1 MADSRGEGV
10 KDLVRLFG
18 AVFRLSLP
26 YFRSEDRRAGLIL
39 LGAVVA
45 IELSI
50 VAVNVLI
57 NQWNARFFNALQER
71 NWDQFVRELSIFCV
85 LATIFIVLA
94 VYQLYLNQW
103 LQIRWRKWMTRV
115 YLDRWLA
122 SSVHYRMQLFGDA
135 ADNPDQRIADDIN
148 QFIEKSLTI
157 VVRLLGAIVTLISF
171 FAILWSL
178 SASAPLSVFGSP
190 VNIPGYLVWTA
201 LIYSIIGT
209 LIAHWIGW
217 PLAAINFRQQRYEAD
232 FRFSLIRV
240 RENAEQIALL
250 RGEEAEK
257 TGLGERFGRVVEN
270 FMQLMSRQKKVIFV
284 QQGHAQ
290 IAIILPYVV
299 VSPAYFSGVVP
310 LGTLTQTAGAFGSV
324 QESLSFFV
332 TFYRSIA
339 EWAAVVDRLTGFNR
353 ALDDAQA
360 RTAASDI
367 SVTSEPDARS
377 VRIDGLSVHRP
388 DGTQLLAPAVHE
400 FRPREHVLVSG
411 PSGAGKS
418 TLFRALAGLWP
429 YGKGRVVIPEGAR
442 IMVLPQRPYFP
453 ETTLANALSYPAS
466 GAFDDAKL
474 AEALQAV
481 GLPRLTGRLHEEAHW
496 NRVLS
501 LGEQQR
507 LGVARALLQ
516 DPDYLFLDEAT
527 ASLDEPSEAKLYA
540 LLHERLKG
548 TTIVSI
554 GHRSTLIGLHDR
566 HVAFEPD
573 GEGTH
578 KLSEAKPA
586 AAAE

>member
-1 MADSRGEGV
+1 M
-10 KDLVRLFG
+10 KDLIRLFG

-26 YFRSEDRRAGLIL
+26 YFKSEDRRAGLML
-39 LGAVVA
+39 LGAVIG

-57 NQWNARFFNALQER
+57 NQWNARFFNALQDK

-103 LQIRWRKWMTRV
+103 LQIRWRTWMTRA

-122 SSVHYRMQLFGDA
+122 SATHYRMQLFGDA

-157 VVRLLGAIVTLISF
+157 VVRLLGAIVTLLSF

-178 SASAPLSVFGSP
+178 SDQAPLALFGVP

-217 PLAAINFRQQRYEAD
+217 PMAALSFRQQRYEAD
-232 FRFSLIRV
+232 FRFNLVRV

-250 RGEEAEK
+250 RGEEAEQ
-257 TGLGERFGRVVEN
+257 TRLGERFSRVIKN
-270 FMQLMSRQKKVIFV
+270 FMELMSRQKKIIFV

-290 IAIILPYVV
+290 IALILPYVV
-299 VSPAYFSGVVP
+299 VSPAYFSGAVP
-310 LGTLTQTAGAFGSV
+310 LGTLTQTASAFGSV

-353 ALDDAQA
+353 ALDDAQKIA
-360 RTAASDI
+360 QTSSI
-367 SVTSEPDARS
+367 SVTSEPGAQS
-377 VRIDGLSVHRP
+377 VRFEDLSVHRP
-388 DGTQLLAPAVHE
+388 DSKPLLSLTATE
-400 FRPREHVLVSG
+400 FHPREHVLVSG

-453 ETTLANALSYPAS
+453 ETSLANAMSYPTS

-474 AEALQAV
+474 AEILQSV
-481 GLPRLTGRLHEEAHW
+481 GLSGLTGRLHEEAHW
-496 NRVLS
+496 NRILS

-516 DPDYLFLDEAT
+516 APDYLFLDEAT
-527 ASLDEPSEAKLYA
+527 ASLDEPSEAKLYG
-540 LLHERLKG
+540 LLHERLKQ

-554 GHRSTLIGLHDR
+554 GHRSTLTDLHGR
-566 HVAFEPD
+566 HVAFEPE
-573 GEGTH
+573 GEGSHRLAET
-578 KLSEAKPA
+578 KPA
-586 AAAE
+586 AATE

>member
-1 MADSRGEGV
+1 MKE
-10 KDLVRLFG
+10 LPRLFG
-18 AVFRLSLP
+18 EVFRLSLP
-26 YFRSEDRRAGLIL
+26 YFQSEDRRAGLIL
-39 LGAVVA
+39 LSAVIA

-57 NQWNARFFNALQER
+57 NQWNARFFNALQDR
-71 NWDQFVRELSIFCV
+71 NWDNFVTEISIFCG
-85 LATIFIVLA
+85 LAAIFIVLA

-103 LQIRWRKWMTRV
+103 LQIRWRAWMTKV
-115 YLDRWLA
+115 YVDRWLA
-122 SSVHYRMQLFGDA
+122 ASTHYRMQLLGDA

-148 QFIEKSLTI
+148 QFIEKSLFI

-171 FAILWSL
+171 FAILWGL
-178 SASAPLSVFGSP
+178 SAAAPLTLFGAP

-201 LIYSIIGT
+201 LIYSVIGT
-209 LIAHWIGW
+209 LLAHWIGW
-217 PLAAINFRQQRYEAD
+217 PLAALNFRQQRFEAD

-250 RGEEAEK
+250 AGEKAERSR
-257 TGLGERFGRVVEN
+257 LGERFSRVVEN
-270 FMQLMSRQKKVIFV
+270 FMALMSRQKKVIFV

-290 IAIILPYVV
+290 VALVLPYLV
-299 VSPAYFSGVVP
+299 VSPAYFSGAVQ
-310 LGTLTQTAGAFGSV
+310 LGALTQTASAFNSV

-353 ALDDAQA
+353 ALDEAQRMA
-360 RTAASDI
+360 SASDI
-367 SVTSEPDARS
+367 AVTSDTDARS
-377 VRIDGLSVHRP
+377 IRIEDLSVNRP
-388 DGTQLLAPAVHE
+388 DGAPLLAPAAAAFHPSE
-400 FRPREHVLVSG
+400 RVLVSG

-418 TLFRALAGLWP
+418 TLFRAMAGLWP
-429 YGKGRVVIPEGAR
+429 FGSGRVVIPADAR

-466 GAFDDAKL
+466 GAFDDATL
-474 AEALQAV
+474 VEVLQAV
-481 GLPRLTGRLHEEAHW
+481 GLPSLGQRLHEEAHW
-496 NRVLS
+496 NRTLS

-516 DPDYLFLDEAT
+516 APDYLFLDEAT
-527 ASLDEPSEAKLYA
+527 ASLDEPSEARLYG

-554 GHRSTLIGLHDR
+554 GHRSTLIGLHGR
-566 HVAFEPD
+566 HVTFEPD
-573 GEGTH
+573 GGAH
-578 KLSEAKPA
+578 KLSEKKPA

>member
-1 MADSRGEGV
+1 V
-10 KDLVRLFG
+10 KDLARIFG

-26 YFRSEDRRAGLIL
+26 YFKSEDRRAGLLL
-39 LGAVVA
+39 LGAVIA

-57 NQWNARFFNALQER
+57 NQWNARFFNALQDR
-71 NWDQFVRELSIFCV
+71 NWDSFVTELSIFCV

-103 LQIRWRKWMTRV
+103 LQIRWRTWMTRV

-122 SSVHYRMQLFGDA
+122 SSTHYRMQLFGDA

-157 VVRLLGAIVTLISF
+157 VVRLLGAIVTLLSF

-178 SASAPLSVFGSP
+178 SDSAPLTVFGAQI
-190 VNIPGYLVWTA
+190 NIPGYLVWTA

-217 PLAAINFRQQRYEAD
+217 PLAAINFRQQRLEAD

-250 RGEEAEK
+250 RGEDAEK
-257 TGLGERFGRVVEN
+257 ARLGERFAKVAKN
-270 FMQLMSRQKKVIFV
+270 FMELMSRQKKVIFV
-284 QQGHAQ
+284 QQGHSQ
-290 IAIILPYVV
+290 IAIILPYIV
-299 VSPAYFSGVVP
+299 VSPAYFSGAVP
-310 LGTLTQTAGAFGSV
+310 LGTLTQTASAFGSV

-353 ALDDAQA
+353 ALGEAQA
-360 RTAASDI
+360 MAEASDI
-367 SVTSEPDARS
+367 SVTSEPNARS
-377 VRIDGLSVHRP
+377 VRIEDLSVHRP
-388 DGTQLLAPAVHE
+388 DSKPLLAPAATE
-400 FRPREHVLVSG
+400 FHPREHVLVSG

-418 TLFRALAGLWP
+418 TLFRALAGIWP
-429 YGKGRVVIPEGAR
+429 FGKGRVVIPEGAR

-466 GAFDDAKL
+466 DAFDDARL
-474 AEALQAV
+474 IEALQAV
-481 GLPRLTGRLHEEAHW
+481 GLPGLAGRLHEEAHW
-496 NRVLS
+496 NRILS

-516 DPDYLFLDEAT
+516 APDYLFLDEAT
-527 ASLDEPSEAKLYA
+527 ASLDEPSEGKLYA
-540 LLHERLKG
+540 LLHERLKE

-554 GHRSTLIGLHDR
+554 GHRSTLAGLHRR
-566 HVAFEPD
+566 HVSFEP
-573 GEGTH
+573 GAEGVH
-578 KLSEAKPA
+578 KLAETKPA

>member
-1 MADSRGEGV
+1 M
-10 KDLVRLFG
+10 KDLVRVFG
-18 AVFRLSLP
+18 EVFRLSLP
-26 YFRSEDRRAGLIL
+26 YFRSEDRRAGLVL
-39 LGAVVA
+39 LGAVIG

-57 NQWNARFFNALQER
+57 NQWNARFFNALQDR

-85 LATIFIVLA
+85 LAAIFIVLA

-103 LQIRWRKWMTRV
+103 LQIRWRTWMTRV

-122 SSVHYRMQLFGDA
+122 SSTHYRMQLFGDA

-157 VVRLLGAIVTLISF
+157 VVRLLGAIVTLLSF
-171 FAILWSL
+171 FAILWGL
-178 SASAPLSVFGSP
+178 SASAPLSLFGSP

-201 LIYSIIGT
+201 LIYSVLGT
-209 LIAHWIGW
+209 LLAHWIGW
-217 PLAAINFRQQRYEAD
+217 PLAAINFRQQRFEAD
-232 FRFSLIRV
+232 FRFNLIRV

-257 TGLGERFGRVVEN
+257 SRLGERFGKVVRN
-270 FMQLMSRQKKVIFV
+270 FMDLMSRQKKVIFV
-284 QQGHAQ
+284 QQGHSQ
-290 IAIILPYVV
+290 IAIILPYVI
-299 VSPAYFSGVVP
+299 VSPAYFSGAVP
-310 LGTLTQTAGAFGSV
+310 LGALTQTASAFNSV

-339 EWAAVVDRLTGFNR
+339 EWAAVVDRLTGFNK
-353 ALDDAQA
+353 ALDEAQA
-360 RTAASDI
+360 KTAASSI
-367 SVTSEPDARS
+367 AVATEADARS
-377 VRIDGLSVHRP
+377 VRIEDLSVHRP
-388 DGTQLLAPAVHE
+388 DGTPLLAKALSE

-429 YGKGRVVIPEGAR
+429 FGTGRVIIPEGAR

-453 ETTLANALSYPAS
+453 ETTLANAMSYPAS
-466 GAFDDAKL
+466 GAFDDAAL
-474 AEALQAV
+474 TDVLQAV
-481 GLPRLTGRLHEEAHW
+481 GLPRLSGRLHEDAHW
-496 NRVLS
+496 NRILS

-516 DPDYLFLDEAT
+516 APDYLFLDEAT
-527 ASLDEPSEAKLYA
+527 ASLDEPSEAKLYG
-540 LLHERLKG
+540 LLHERLKA

-554 GHRSTLIGLHDR
+554 GHRSTLSGLHGR
-566 HVAFEPD
+566 HVAFEPK

-578 KLSEAKPA
+578 RLTETKPA

>member
-1 MADSRGEGV
+1 MTAFSRGEGV

-18 AVFRLSLP
+18 EVFRLSLP
-26 YFRSEDRRAGLIL
+26 YFRSEDRRAGLML
-39 LGAVVA
+39 LAAVIG

-57 NQWNARFFNALQER
+57 NQWNARFFNALQDR
-71 NWDQFVRELSIFCV
+71 NWDRFVTELSIFCA
-85 LATIFIVLA
+85 LAAIFIVLA

-103 LQIRWRKWMTRV
+103 LQIRWRTWMTRV
-115 YLDRWLA
+115 YLDRWLDG
-122 SSVHYRMQLFGDA
+122 STHYRMQLFGDA

-157 VVRLLGAIVTLISF
+157 VVRLLGAIVTLLSF
-171 FAILWSL
+171 FAILWGL
-178 SASAPLSVFGSP
+178 SAAAPLTIFGAP

-201 LIYSIIGT
+201 LIYSIVGT

-217 PLAAINFRQQRYEAD
+217 PLAAINFRQQRFEAD

-250 RGEEAEK
+250 RGEDAEK
-257 TGLGERFGRVVEN
+257 SRLGERFAHVIQN
-270 FMQLMSRQKKVIFV
+270 FMALMSRQKKVIFV
-284 QQGHAQ
+284 QQSHAQ
-290 IAIILPYVV
+290 VALILPYIV
-299 VSPAYFSGVVP
+299 VSPAYFSGAVP
-310 LGTLTQTAGAFGSV
+310 LGALTQTASAFNSV

-353 ALDDAQA
+353 ALDEAQA
-360 RTAASDI
+360 MAAASNINVASDA
-367 SVTSEPDARS
+367 DARS
-377 VRIDGLSVHRP
+377 VRIEDLSVTRP
-388 DGTQLLAPAVHE
+388 DGTPLLAPAASE

-429 YGKGRVVIPEGAR
+429 FGTGRVVIPEGAR

-453 ETTLANALSYPAS
+453 ETTLANAMSYPAS
-466 GAFDDAKL
+466 GAFDDAAL
-474 AEALQAV
+474 IEALRAV
-481 GLPRLTGRLHEEAHW
+481 GLPKLVDRLHQEGHW
-496 NRVLS
+496 NRTLS

-516 DPDYLFLDEAT
+516 APDYLFLDEAT
-527 ASLDEPSEAKLYA
+527 ASLDEPSEARLYG
-540 LLHERLKG
+540 LLHARLKD
-548 TTIVSI
+548 TTVISI
-554 GHRSTLIGLHDR
+554 GHRSTLTAFHGR
-566 HVAFEPD
+566 HVTFEP
-573 GEGTH
+573 EGDAH
-578 KLSEAKPA
+578 KLAETKPA

>member
-1 MADSRGEGV
+1 M
-10 KDLVRLFG
+10 KDLVRVFRE
-18 AVFRLSLP
+18 VFRLSLP

-39 LGAVVA
+39 LGAVIG

-85 LATIFIVLA
+85 LAGIFIVLA

-103 LQIRWRKWMTRV
+103 LQIRWRTWMTRV
-115 YLDRWLA
+115 YLDRWLN
-122 SSVHYRMQLFGDA
+122 SSTHYRMQLFGDA

-157 VVRLLGAIVTLISF
+157 VVRLLGAIVTLLSF
-171 FAILWSL
+171 FAILWGL
-178 SASAPLSVFGSP
+178 SESAPLTLFGSP
-190 VNIPGYLVWTA
+190 IAIPGYLVWIA
-201 LIYSIIGT
+201 LVYSVIGT
-209 LIAHWIGW
+209 LLAHWIGW
-217 PLAAINFRQQRYEAD
+217 PLAAINFRQQRFEAD
-232 FRFSLIRV
+232 FRFNLIRV
-240 RENAEQIALL
+240 RENAEQIALM

-257 TGLGERFGRVVEN
+257 SRLGDRFSKVIRN
-270 FMQLMSRQKKVIFV
+270 FMDLMSRQKKVIFV

-290 IAIILPYVV
+290 VAIILPYVV
-299 VSPAYFSGVVP
+299 VSPAYFSGAVP
-310 LGTLTQTAGAFGSV
+310 LGTLTQTASAFNSV

-339 EWAAVVDRLTGFNR
+339 EWAAVVDRLSGFNR
-353 ALDDAQA
+353 SLDQA
-360 RTAASDI
+360 EAMAATSSIAVSSD
-367 SVTSEPDARS
+367 PGARS
-377 VRIDGLSVHRP
+377 VRIENLSVHRP
-388 DGTQLLAPAVHE
+388 DNKPLLTPTARE
-400 FRPREHVLVSG
+400 FHPREHVLVSG

-418 TLFRALAGLWP
+418 TLFRAIAGLWP
-429 YGKGRVVIPEGAR
+429 FGSGRVVIPDGAR

-466 GAFDDAKL
+466 DAFDDA
-474 AEALQAV
+474 ALTEVLRAV
-481 GLPRLTGRLHEEAHW
+481 GLPALSMRLHEEAHW
-496 NRVLS
+496 NRTLS

-516 DPDYLFLDEAT
+516 APDYLFLDEAT
-527 ASLDEPSEAKLYA
+527 ASLDEPSEAKLYG
-540 LLHERLKG
+540 LLQERLKG

-554 GHRSTLIGLHDR
+554 GHRSTLTGLHDR

-573 GEGTH
+573 GDSGH
-578 KLSEAKPA
+578 KLAEKKPA

>member
-1 MADSRGEGV
+1 M
-10 KDLVRLFG
+10 KDLARIFA

-26 YFRSEDRRAGLIL
+26 YFRSEDRRAGLTL
-39 LGAVVA
+39 LAAVVG

-85 LATIFIVLA
+85 LAAIFIVLA

-103 LQIRWRKWMTRV
+103 LQIRWRTWMTRV
-115 YLDRWLA
+115 YVERWLA
-122 SSVHYRMQLFGDA
+122 SSTHYRMQLFGDA
-135 ADNPDQRIADDIN
+135 ADNPDQRIAEDIN
-148 QFIEKSLTI
+148 QFIDRSLTI
-157 VVRLLGAIVTLISF
+157 VVRLLGAIVTLLSF
-171 FAILWSL
+171 FAILWGL
-178 SASAPLSVFGSP
+178 SESAPLTLFGSQI
-190 VNIPGYLVWTA
+190 NIPGYLVWVA

-209 LIAHWIGW
+209 IIAHWIGW
-217 PLAAINFRQQRYEAD
+217 PLAALTFRQQRFEAD

-250 RGEEAEK
+250 RGEHAEK
-257 TGLGERFGRVVEN
+257 ARLGERFAKVAEN

-290 IAIILPYVV
+290 IAIILPYIV
-299 VSPAYFSGVVP
+299 VSPAYFSGAVP
-310 LGTLTQTAGAFGSV
+310 LGTLTQTASAFSSV

-332 TFYRSIA
+332 SFYRSIA

-353 ALDDAQA
+353 ALDDVHAM
-360 RTAASDI
+360 TEASNI
-367 SVTSEPDARS
+367 SVASEAGARS
-377 VRIDGLSVHRP
+377 IRIEDLSVHRP
-388 DGTQLLAPAVHE
+388 DSTPLLANAATE
-400 FRPREHVLVSG
+400 FHPREHVLVSG

-429 YGKGRVVIPEGAR
+429 FGKGRVVIPEGAR

-466 GAFDDAKL
+466 GAFQDTTL
-474 AEALQAV
+474 IEVLQAV
-481 GLPRLTGRLHEEAHW
+481 GLSGLTGRLHEEAHW
-496 NRVLS
+496 NRTLS

-516 DPDYLFLDEAT
+516 APDYLFLDEAT
-527 ASLDEPSEAKLYA
+527 ASLDEPSEARLYA
-540 LLHERLKG
+540 LLHERLKQ

-554 GHRSTLIGLHDR
+554 GHPSTLIGLHGR
-566 HVAFEPD
+566 HVAFEPEE
-573 GEGTH
+573 GGTH
-578 KLSEAKPA
+578 KLAAAKPA
-586 AAAE
+586 AAKP

>member
-1 MADSRGEGV
+1 V
-10 KDLVRLFG
+10 KDLARIFG

-26 YFRSEDRRAGLIL
+26 YFRSEDRRAGLAL

-45 IELSI
+45 IELTI

-57 NQWNARFFNALQER
+57 NQWNARFFNALQDR
-71 NWDQFVRELSIFCV
+71 NWDQFVWELSIFCV
-85 LATIFIVLA
+85 LAGIFIVLA

-103 LQIRWRKWMTRV
+103 LQIRWRTWMTRV

-122 SSVHYRMQLFGDA
+122 SSTHYRMQLFGDA

-157 VVRLLGAIVTLISF
+157 VVRLLGAIVTLLSF

-178 SASAPLSVFGSP
+178 SAAAPLTLFGAQ

-201 LIYSIIGT
+201 LIYSVIGT
-209 LIAHWIGW
+209 LITHWIGW
-217 PLAAINFRQQRYEAD
+217 PLAAITFRQQRYEAD
-232 FRFSLIRV
+232 FRFNLVRV

-250 RGEEAEK
+250 RGEDAEK
-257 TGLGERFGRVVEN
+257 TRLGERFSKVVAN
-270 FMQLMSRQKKVIFV
+270 FMELMSRQKRVIFV

-290 IAIILPYVV
+290 IAIVLPYVV
-299 VSPAYFSGVVP
+299 VSPAYFSSVVP
-310 LGTLTQTAGAFGSV
+310 LGTLTQTASAFGSV

-360 RTAASDI
+360 MAQASNI
-367 SVTSEPDARS
+367 SVTAEPGIRS
-377 VRIDGLSVHRP
+377 VRIEGLSIDRP
-388 DGTQLLAPAVHE
+388 DSKPLLASTATE
-400 FRPREHVLVSG
+400 FHPREHVLVSG

-418 TLFRALAGLWP
+418 TVFRALAGLWP

-453 ETTLANALSYPAS
+453 QTTLANALSYPAS
-466 GAFDDAKL
+466 DAFDDAKL
-474 AEALQAV
+474 ADVLRAV
-481 GLPRLTGRLHEEAHW
+481 GLPGLVTRLHEEAHW
-496 NRVLS
+496 NRTLS

-516 DPDYLFLDEAT
+516 APDYLFLDEAT
-527 ASLDEPSEAKLYA
+527 ASLDEPSEAKLYG
-540 LLHERLKG
+540 LLHERLKQ

-554 GHRSTLIGLHDR
+554 GHRSTLTDLHGR
-566 HVAFEPD
+566 HVVFEPHE
-573 GEGTH
+573 EGTH
-578 KLSEAKPA
+578 KLAEVKPA

>member
-1 MADSRGEGV
+1 M

-18 AVFRLSLP
+18 EVFRLSLP
-26 YFRSEDRRAGLIL
+26 YFRSEDRRAGLVL
-39 LGAVVA
+39 LGAVVG

-57 NQWNARFFNALQER
+57 NQWNARFFNALQDR
-71 NWDQFVRELSIFCV
+71 NWDQFITELSIFCM
-85 LATIFIVLA
+85 LAAIFIVLA

-103 LQIRWRKWMTRV
+103 LQIRWRTWMTRV

-122 SSVHYRMQLFGDA
+122 SSTHYRMQLFGDA

-157 VVRLLGAIVTLISF
+157 VVRLLGAIVTLLSF

-178 SASAPLSVFGSP
+178 SESAPLTIFGSP
-190 VNIPGYLVWTA
+190 VAIPGYLVWTA
-201 LIYSIIGT
+201 LIYSVLGT
-209 LIAHWIGW
+209 LLAHWIGW
-217 PLAAINFRQQRYEAD
+217 PLAAINFRQQRFEAD
-232 FRFSLIRV
+232 FRFNLIRV

-250 RGEEAEK
+250 RGEDSEK
-257 TGLGERFGRVVEN
+257 SRLDERFAKVVKN
-270 FMQLMSRQKKVIFV
+270 FMELMSRQKKVIFV
-284 QQGHAQ
+284 QQGHSQ
-290 IAIILPYVV
+290 IATILPYVI
-299 VSPAYFSGVVP
+299 VSPAYFSGAVP
-310 LGTLTQTAGAFGSV
+310 LGTLTQTASAFGSV

-353 ALDDAQA
+353 ALDEAQA
-360 RTAASDI
+360 MAAASNITVASDQN
-367 SVTSEPDARS
+367 ARS
-377 VRIDGLSVHRP
+377 VRIEDLSVHRP
-388 DGTQLLAPAVHE
+388 DGTPLLTPAASE

-429 YGKGRVVIPEGAR
+429 FGSGRVVIPTGAR

-466 GAFDDAKL
+466 GAFDDATL
-474 AEALQAV
+474 TEALRAV
-481 GLPRLTGRLHEEAHW
+481 GLSRLTGQLHEEAHW
-496 NRVLS
+496 NRTLS

-516 DPDYLFLDEAT
+516 APDYLFLDEAT
-527 ASLDEPSEAKLYA
+527 ASLDEPSEAKLYG
-540 LLHERLKG
+540 LLHERLKA
-548 TTIVSI
+548 TTIISI
-554 GHRSTLIGLHDR
+554 GHRSTLTGLHGR
-566 HVAFEPD
+566 HVSFEP
-573 GEGTH
+573 EGSGAH
-578 KLSEAKPA
+578 KLAETKPA

>member
-1 MADSRGEGV
+1 V
-10 KDLVRLFG
+10 KELIRVFRE
-18 AVFRLSLP
+18 VFRLSLP

-39 LGAVVA
+39 LSAVIG

-85 LATIFIVLA
+85 LAAIFIVLA

-103 LQIRWRKWMTRV
+103 LQIRWRTWMTRV
-115 YLDRWLA
+115 YLDRWLDR
-122 SSVHYRMQLFGDA
+122 STHYRMQLFGDA

-148 QFIEKSLTI
+148 QFVEKSLNI
-157 VVRLLGAIVTLISF
+157 VVRLLGAIVTLLSF
-171 FAILWSL
+171 FAILWGL
-178 SASAPLSVFGSP
+178 SASAPLTVFGAP
-190 VNIPGYLVWTA
+190 IAIPGYLVWVA
-201 LIYSIIGT
+201 LIYSVIGT

-240 RENAEQIALL
+240 RENAEQIAML
-250 RGEEAEK
+250 RGEDAEK
-257 TGLGERFGRVVEN
+257 SRLGERFANVITN

-284 QQGHAQ
+284 QQSHSQVAT
-290 IAIILPYVV
+290 ILPYVI
-299 VSPAYFSGVVP
+299 VSPAYFSGAVP
-310 LGTLTQTAGAFGSV
+310 LGTLTQTASAFNSV

-353 ALDDAQA
+353 ALDQAQA
-360 RTAASDI
+360 TAAASNI
-367 SVTSEPDARS
+367 RVSSEAGARS
-377 VRIDGLSVHRP
+377 VRIEDLSVHRP
-388 DGTQLLAPAVHE
+388 DSKPLLTPAATE
-400 FRPREHVLVSG
+400 FHPRERVLVSG

-429 YGKGRVVIPEGAR
+429 FGSGRVVIPEGAR

-453 ETTLANALSYPAS
+453 ETTLANALSYPTS
-466 GAFDDAKL
+466 GSFDDAVL
-474 AEALQAV
+474 TQVLLAV
-481 GLPRLTGRLHEEAHW
+481 GLPGLSGRLHEEAHW
-496 NRVLS
+496 NRILS

-507 LGVARALLQ
+507 LGLARALLQ
-516 DPDYLFLDEAT
+516 APDYLFLDEAT
-527 ASLDEPSEAKLYA
+527 ASLDEPSEARLYG
-540 LLHERLKG
+540 LLHERLKT
-548 TTIVSI
+548 TTIISI
-554 GHRSTLIGLHDR
+554 GHRSTLTELHDR
-566 HVAFEPD
+566 HVVFEPD
-573 GEGTH
+573 SEGSHT
-578 KLSEAKPA
+578 LSEKKPA